1 MYREYTEKSKI
12 YRFQGLKTPPGRCR
26 TNVPLRNPEK
36 NPSREERANDLSRRS
51 DFVKEPANSNLVP
64 LGRSESGLDRRQQL
78 ARDRSASSSSSTA
91 ASAATALSQNLIN
104 LDGLFS
110 NPTPS
115 SSRAANIISPP
126 SSSSN
131 SSVDTSNESQV
142 TVIDTTKGPFNELDP
157 LSKDFKGDPKN
168 SAGYSF
174 DVARKFGTRKEEV
187 GGRKRKETP
196 VTSPT
201 DTVKTKRGRPTTKN
215 NGAGAK
221 STKVVKS
228 AAKTQEKSVKTSLLK
243 SIIVGNRAKSVGVGE
258 TDKDSDTESDTV
270 TAEIN
275 DTFDL
280 DI

>member
-1 MYREYTEKSKI
+1 M
-12 YRFQGLKTPPGRCR
+12 
-26 TNVPLRNPEK
+26 
-36 NPSREERANDLSRRS
+36 RS

-78 ARDRSASSSSSTA
+78 ARDKSASSSSSTA
-91 ASAATALSQNLIN
+91 ASAASALSQNLIN

-110 NPTPS
+110 APTPS
-115 SSRAANIISPP
+115 SSGTGNIISPP

-168 SAGYSF
+168 SAGYNF
-174 DVARKFGTRKEEV
+174 DVARRFGTRREE
-187 GGRKRKETP
+187 GGRKRKDQP

-201 DTVKTKRGRPTTKN
+201 DTVKKRGRPTNKN

-221 STKVVKS
+221 NTKVVKP
-228 AAKTQEKSVKTSLLK
+228 ATKVQEKSVKTSLLK
-243 SIIVGNRAKSVGVGE
+243 SIIVGNRAKAVGVGE
-258 TDKDSDTESDTV
+258 KDKESDAESDTV